1 MPDWVKKL
9 GRILLLGLL
18 TVAAVM
24 GQTYL
29 RIRYRYRKWYRGTPN
44 EMALERR
51 RQLERMARRVGLK
64 LPDELEEL
72 ALKAKFSQHILTR
85 EELYRFERFR
95 KQIQD
100 TVRTLPW
107 YRRLYHFLVHAI
119 M

>member
-1 MPDWVKKL
+1 MPEWVKKL
-9 GRILLLGLL
+9 GRILLTGLL
-18 TVAAVM
+18 TAAAVT
-24 GQTYL
+24 GQAYL

-51 RQLERMARRVGLK
+51 RQLDRMARRAGLN

-100 TVRTLPW
+100 TVSTQPW
-107 YRRLYHFLVHAI
+107 YRRLYLFLIHAI